1 MKKKPIYL
9 DDLHFEHKL
18 WKSQLEF
25 QRDELKVFTNRL
37 EEVVIRWTDNDVL
50 RKVEHF
56 QNSFIRHNEVIDT
69 LIHDIN
75 EHEHNLSVRAIA
87 NPVAI
92 DHVHFNDHTEFR
104 VSIADQMKIYDD
116 MKKKYIRFLTEA
128 M

>member
-1 MKKKPIYL
+1 MKKKAIYI

-25 QRDELKVFTNRL
+25 QRDELKVFTHRL
-37 EEVVIRWTDNDVL
+37 EEVVVRWTDMDVL
-50 RKVEHF
+50 SKVEHF
-56 QNSFIRHNEVIDT
+56 QNVFIRHNEVIDT

-75 EHEHNLSVRAIA
+75 EHEHKLSNRAEA

-92 DHVHFNDHTEFR
+92 DHVHFDDHTEFR
-104 VSIADQMKIYDD
+104 GRIESQMKIYDD
-116 MKKKYIRFLTEA
+116 MKKGYLRFLTEA